1 MIDTGLVCLFYQYA
15 SRVQQCSEMPP
26 LLQAVSGWADS
37 PGRLSLQIPLHGRTR
52 AEVDIVQTTR
62 YLKVLPLG

>member
-1 MIDTGLVCLFYQYA
+1 
-15 SRVQQCSEMPP
+15 MPP
-26 LLQAVSGWADS
+26 LLQSVSGWSDS